1 MKKTDQKIICTTFKE
16 QTHRPIENANE
27 LDIVIDAPFS
37 STNYCQALFHKILTI
52 GLSES
57 AAFLDQ
63 QCSLVKNPI
72 LWINTLEKLL
82 KENAN
87 HFTAKTLSHRQ
98 IKFISQID
106 LKRLE
111 LMENTAKPEKRQKK
125 LNGYNADKEY
135 SFFTVKDQLTTYETL
150 DEKIAYLSDQI
161 FDYHQSP
168 PEYIN
173 TKSVP
178 FDQLC
183 QMEIDRLE
191 KHETL
196 RNKSNAR
203 KKDATIPYAKLP
215 FKGELKVLCDIY
227 YQMMRKKTKDN
238 DSMLPNSITQIT
250 EHICNSFCYADGSLI
265 SPSTVRTY
273 LSSSKPENRPKN
285 DIEFDID

>member
-1 MKKTDQKIICTTFKE
+1 MESYDNFTTIIFDEHPYQKEPSSDKLVVTISGSYEPRKYAEAI
-16 QTHRPIENANE
+16 
-27 LDIVIDAPFS
+27 FS
-37 STNYCQALFHKILTI
+37 TILTI
-52 GLSES
+52 GLSDLPS
-57 AAFLDQ
+57 FLDA
-63 QCSLVKNPI
+63 QCKAVKKPI
-72 LWINTLEKLL
+72 KWLNQLERLIMDNIDAFDNSKLR
-82 KENAN
+82 
-87 HFTAKTLSHRQ
+87 HRHT
-98 IKFISQID
+98 KLISQID
-106 LKRLE
+106 LKRSDLE
-111 LMENTAKPEKRQKK
+111 K
-125 LNGYNADKEY
+125 LSSRSRPSTRVIGYNADKEY
-135 SFFTVKDQLTTYETL
+135 SFFTVKDQLNTYETS

-196 RNKSNAR
+196 RNKNNAR
-203 KKDATIPYAKLP
+203 KKDSTVPFVKLP
-215 FKGELKVLCDIY
+215 FMGELKVFCDIFY
-227 YQMMRKKTKDN
+227 RMMRKKNKDK
-238 DSMLPNSITQIT
+238 DPMLPYSITQIT
-250 EHICNSFCYADGSLI
+250 DHICNVYCYADGSSI